1 MMLREEERRRD
12 GMRSRYRNASLG
24 TVAAG
29 DEL

>member
-1 MMLREEERRRD
+1 MLREEEWRRD
-12 GMRSRYRNASLG
+12 GERKRYRDASLG